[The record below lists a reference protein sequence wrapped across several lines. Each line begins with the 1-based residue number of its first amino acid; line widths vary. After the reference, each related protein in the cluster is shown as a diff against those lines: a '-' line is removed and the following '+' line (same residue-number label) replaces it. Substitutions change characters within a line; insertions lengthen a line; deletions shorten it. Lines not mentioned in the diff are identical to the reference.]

1 LTTSST
7 ADTDDDEAA
16 TDPGDTDDEDA
27 RDTRAATTSQEWLE
41 LERSARSDQGQCA
54 AHSVN
59 TGGAMAANKSVRA
72 VRGPPNTQQPHAAR
86 VRAPTLHAFGPPR
99 PSRQRQ
105 SPFQRCLLCRTSVG
119 CAPPRQPWK
128 ATCDLSA
135 GASQQAMA
143 RSSQGTAAAMRARI
157 SGPPSRI
164 RRTRHGE
171 RVDECTSASTTCCRV
186 KARVL
191 TSSMVGLF
199 CPTSLACP
207 PSPPIKSWP
216 SRNDPRNSAENRR
229 HRRELSS
236 RCLQYKFVLE
246 F

>member
-1 LTTSST
+1 MISSSSLLRPCTCPHRISRTLMTTKRQLTPGTRMTRTLATPERRQPRKNGLSLKGAPGIRWT
-7 ADTDDDEAA
+7 RVAA
-16 TDPGDTDDEDA
+16 C
-27 RDTRAATTSQEWLE
+27 
-41 LERSARSDQGQCA
+41 DQGQCA

-86 VRAPTLHAFGPPR
+86 VQLSGPPR

-164 RRTRHGE
+164 RRTR
-171 RVDECTSASTTCCRV
+171 RVDECTS
-186 KARVL
+186 
-191 TSSMVGLF
+191 GDNF
-199 CPTSLACP
+199 CFCDL
-207 PSPPIKSWP
+207 
-216 SRNDPRNSAENRR
+216 R
-229 HRRELSS
+229 
-236 RCLQYKFVLE
+236 FG
-246 F
+246 